1 MIYFKFTITILVAFI
16 ITIYLGKV
24 AIEYYFDR
32 SRRRKLILLLV
43 AAIFVAVQT
52 MVYMV
57 IYEN

>member
-32 SRRRKLILLLV
+32 SHRRKLILLLV